1 VARMATAVIVAAV
14 VVANPLRPAL
24 AGTGGGFVVVV
35 NEANPL
41 DRLARADVS
50 KLFLKRTTAWPN
62 GVPAVPCDQSGTS
75 PVRKAF
81 SEAVHDKPAWVVVA
95 FWQQEI
101 ASGRGAPPGVCQGDQ
116 GALQAVRQNPGG
128 IAYVAE
134 GVPLG
139 PGVRA
144 LTVVP

>member
-1 VARMATAVIVAAV
+1 MARMATAVIVSVVLVATLLPAV
-14 VVANPLRPAL
+14 
-24 AGTGGGFVVVV
+24 AGAGGGFVVVV

-41 DRLARADVS
+41 DRFGRADVS
-50 KLFLKRTTAWPN
+50 RMFLKRTTAWPN
-62 GVPAVPCDQSGTS
+62 GVPAVPCDQSGMS

-101 ASGRGAPPGVCQGDQ
+101 ASGRSAPPAVCQGDQ
-116 GALQAVRQNPGG
+116 GALQAVRENAGA
-128 IAYVAE
+128 IAYVAQ

-139 PGVRA
+139 PGVKA

>member
-1 VARMATAVIVAAV
+1 VARMAAAV
-14 VVANPLRPAL
+14 LVSVVLVATLLPPAL
-24 AGTGGGFVVVV
+24 AGAGAGFVVVV

-41 DRLARADVS
+41 DRLGRADLS
-50 KLFLKRTTAWPN
+50 KIFLKRTTAWPN
-62 GVPAVPCDQSGTS
+62 GVPAAPCDQSGTS

-81 SEAVHDKPAWVVVA
+81 SEGVHDKPAWVVVA

-101 ASGRGAPPGVCQGDQ
+101 ASGRSAPPGVCQGDQ
-116 GALQAVRQNPGG
+116 GALQAVRENPGA

-139 PGVRA
+139 PGVKA